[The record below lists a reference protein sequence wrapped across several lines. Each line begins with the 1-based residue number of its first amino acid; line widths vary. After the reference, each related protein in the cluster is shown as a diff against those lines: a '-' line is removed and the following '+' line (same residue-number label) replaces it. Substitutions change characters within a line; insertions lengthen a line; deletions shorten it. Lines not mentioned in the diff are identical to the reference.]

1 MFLVSS
7 LYRTVSFS
15 HHLFQVCIFLFFF
28 LFFIFFFFLTR
39 LVKIHGF
46 SKCLSVL
53 YRKITW
59 FIWRKKK
66 TSSLHRDETTMFYMV
81 YMEENVSPRFFCAI
95 LTKSMEFL
103 SSLVFHTV
111 LWTTVFHPILLF
123 LLNKALLVIVWNNLD
138 SNRGIL
144 TRIETPLTFDSIG
157 QKILETI
164 FSI

>member
-7 LYRTVSFS
+7 LYRDVSFS
-15 HHLFQVCIFLFFF
+15 HHLFQVCIF
-28 LFFIFFFFLTR
+28 FIFLFFFLTR

-46 SKCLSVL
+46 SKCLLFCTEKSHGL
-53 YRKITW
+53 YGEKRKLRPYIETKLQ
-59 FIWRKKK
+59 F
-66 TSSLHRDETTMFYMV
+66 LHGLYGGK
-81 YMEENVSPRFFCAI
+81 RFSKIFCAI

-138 SNRGIL
+138 SNSV
-144 TRIETPLTFDSIG
+144 EY
-157 QKILETI
+157 
-164 FSI
+164 